1 MRQVFPFVLS
11 GLITFSALEAVAN
24 ETDQYSLPIGRD
36 FADLRGYFTKLV
48 YDDVAAA
55 TARVNRDIEASLKD
69 GQPSERT
76 ERLQSADHMGS
87 VVWGYLFRTF
97 PSNGSLDAMLH
108 SKFFRDRY
116 PGMLTAYRAETSI
129 YDHPGLVID
138 ITKIIRVF
146 FRASTVNIDGTL
158 LGTDKLIHFLQLGR
172 IYHSSYVKA
181 LDDGFDTEEARVR
194 AVKLSAGHQP
204 LLSES
209 GFLGMVTTGVRS
221 NADLASD
228 YAGFRFYLNITE
240 EIQWRDRRVPP
251 MLVRDGHYWRLN
263 EQVNPYSDFFVQF
276 ISPHWNEA
284 LNYNIYAFYT
294 DNLVG
299 KMVQQRCPDL
309 LDKYLD
315 PRGNR
320 RNRQQFEALEE
331 ELSTLYG
338 EDYGW
343 RSEGDEA
350 ISIANLCFEE
360 DTEAETEVETEEDTG
375 PQAVPDTEVAGP
387 DRFNRSELWWAANE
401 GELDAVQDLLAQG
414 ADPNA
419 MDFDGET
426 PLHAAARLGDAD
438 IVATLLD
445 HGADPGALAL
455 YDTTPLHISVRDQR
469 VEVTRQLLEQGADAN
484 ALDGFGHAPLHDA
497 ALRND
502 LRSARLLLASGAD
515 AGLKGTAGQTPLDLA
530 ERAGDQTM
538 LNLLAS
544 R

>member
-1 MRQVFPFVLS
+1 MLIKRQIRRIILS
-11 GLITFSALEAVAN
+11 GLMACCTLGAVAN

-36 FADLRGYFTKLV
+36 FADLRGYFSQLV

-55 TARVNRDIEASLKD
+55 AARVNRQIEGSLLD
-69 GQPSERT
+69 GQPT
-76 ERLQSADHMGS
+76 ETTAWRQSADHMSS

-97 PSNGSLDAMLH
+97 PANESLDAFLH
-108 SKFFRDRY
+108 SKVFRDRY
-116 PGMLTAYRAETSI
+116 PGLLTAYRPETLI

-138 ITKIIRVF
+138 ITKIVRVF

-172 IYHSSYVKA
+172 IYHSSYAKA
-181 LDDGFDTEEARVR
+181 VDQGMDPEEARAR
-194 AVKLSAGHQP
+194 AVKLSAGGQP

-228 YAGFRFYLNITE
+228 YAGFKFYQNLTE
-240 EIQWRDRRVPP
+240 EIQWGDRKVPP
-251 MLVRDGHYWRLN
+251 MLVRDGYIWRVN
-263 EQVNPYSDFFVQF
+263 DHVNPFSDFFVQF
-276 ISPHWNEA
+276 VSPHWNEA
-284 LNYNIYAFYT
+284 FNYNVYAFYT

-299 KMVQQRCPDL
+299 KMLEQRCLDL
-309 LDKYLD
+309 VDLYLD

-320 RNRQQFEALEE
+320 RGRQQFEALEE

-343 RSEGDEA
+343 RGEGDEA

-360 DTEAETEVETEEDTG
+360 DMGAPVI
-375 PQAVPDTEVAGP
+375 PDTEVAGP
-387 DRFNRSELWWAANE
+387 DRFNRSELWWVANE
-401 GELDAVQDLLAQG
+401 GALDAVQDILEQG

-419 MDFDGET
+419 TDVDGET
-426 PLHAAARLGDAD
+426 PLHAAARRGDSD
-438 IVATLLD
+438 IVAALLA
-445 HGADPGALAL
+445 HGAAPGALAL
-455 YDTTPLHISVRDQR
+455 YDTTPLHVSVREQR
-469 VEVTRQLLEQGADAN
+469 IESTRRLLEQGADAN
-484 ALDGFGHAPLHDA
+484 ALDAFGHSPLHDA
-497 ALRND
+497 ALRSD

-515 AGLKGTAGQTPLDLA
+515 ASLAGASGATPLQLA
-530 ERAGDQTM
+530 EVAGDQTM
-538 LNLLAS
+538 LNLLTS